1 MKADVSSLP
10 AVKPET
16 NSGVFLKGRNHVQ
29 PPRNQENEY
38 LWGMYVRF
46 DKIIPYF
53 KNSSNLLHK

>member
-10 AVKPET
+10 AVKTET
-16 NSGVFLKGRNHVQ
+16 NSGFLKRRIHVQ